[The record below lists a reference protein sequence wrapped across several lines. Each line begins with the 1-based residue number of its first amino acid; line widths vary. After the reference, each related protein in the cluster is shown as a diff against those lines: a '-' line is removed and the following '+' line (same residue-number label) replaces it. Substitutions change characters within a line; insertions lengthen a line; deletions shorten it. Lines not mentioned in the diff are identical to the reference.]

1 MESIMKPWYAIL
13 TLAISFACFLLGR
26 YSVEKRIEVVKETDT
41 INEPILEPSY
51 VFDVEEIELPY
62 PVFVYQKGDTVK
74 ELDTIYVPLP
84 IQRKVYETDLY
95 RAVVSGYRPNLDSMT
110 IYHKREIIHEKDR
123 RWGIGITAGYGIGK
137 YGLSPYVGIGGFYRI
152 W

>member
-1 MESIMKPWYAIL
+1 MKAWYTVSI
-13 TLAISFACFLLGR
+13 LALCFACFFAGR

-41 INEPILEPSY
+41 INEPVHDPSY

-62 PVFVYQKGDTVK
+62 PIFVYQKGDTVK
-74 ELDTIYVPLP
+74 GLDTIYVPLP

-95 RAVVSGYRPNLDSMT
+95 RAVVSGYRPNLDSIT
-110 IYHKREIIHEKDR
+110 IYHKREIVYQKDR
-123 RWGIGITAGYGIGK
+123 RWGLGVIGGYGIGK
-137 YGLSPYVGIGGFYRI
+137 NGFSPYIGVGLYYRI

>member
-1 MESIMKPWYAIL
+1 MKAWYFIL
-13 TLAISFACFLLGR
+13 ALILCLACFLAGR
-26 YSVEKRIEVVKETDT
+26 YSVKKRIEVVKETDT
-41 INEPILEPSY
+41 IDKPVPDPSY
-51 VFDVEEIELPY
+51 VFDVEEIEIPY

-74 ELDTIYVPLP
+74 DLDTIYIPLP

-110 IYHKREIIHEKDR
+110 IYHKREIIYDKDR
-123 RWGIGITAGYGIGK
+123 RWGLGVIGGYGIGK
-137 YGLSPYVGIGGFYRI
+137 NGLSPYIGVGLYYRI

>member
-1 MESIMKPWYAIL
+1 MKAWYTVSI
-13 TLAISFACFLLGR
+13 LALCFACFFAGR
-26 YSVEKRIEVVKETDT
+26 YSVEKRIEVVNETDT
-41 INEPILEPSY
+41 INEPVHDPSY

-62 PVFVYQKGDTVK
+62 PIFVYQKGDTVK

-95 RAVVSGYRPNLDSMT
+95 RAVVSGYRPNLDSIT
-110 IYHKREIIHEKDR
+110 IYHKREIVYQKDR
-123 RWGIGITAGYGIGK
+123 RWGLGVIGGYGIGK
-137 YGLSPYVGIGGFYRI
+137 NGFSPYIGVGLYYRI

>member
-1 MESIMKPWYAIL
+1 MKAWYTVSI
-13 TLAISFACFLLGR
+13 LALCFACFFAGR
-26 YSVEKRIEVVKETDT
+26 YSVEKRIEVVNETDT
-41 INEPILEPSY
+41 INEPVHDPSY

-62 PVFVYQKGDTVK
+62 PIFIYQKGDTVK

-95 RAVVSGYRPNLDSMT
+95 RAVVSGYRPNLDSIT
-110 IYHKREIIHEKDR
+110 IYHKREIVYQKDR
-123 RWGIGITAGYGIGK
+123 RWGLGVIGGYGIGK
-137 YGLSPYVGIGGFYRI
+137 NGFSPYIGVGLYYRI

>member
-110 IYHKREIIHEKDR
+110 IYHKREIMQEKDR
-123 RWGIGITAGYGIGK
+123 LWGLGITAGYGIGK
-137 YGLSPYVGIGGFYRI
+137 YGLPPYVGIGGF
-152 W
+152 